1 MGKGFNYL
9 YKYTMQVSKDIFWGI
24 TRRNNAFL
32 YKDRF
37 TSLTS
42 DPFSATNRHSASNVG
57 FTQDGNRVGLTANR
71 KGKLNL
77 VVKHKKRTVNSA
89 PKLNRAGADSGRQS
103 RKNNRS
109 YNFSQSTINDKNA
122 MNAFGASCPV
132 LKRRITKLHRAN
144 NRANAKKD

>member
-37 TSLTS
+37 TSLSS
-42 DPFSATNRHSASNVG
+42 DPFNATNRHSASNAG
-57 FTQDGNRVGLTANR
+57 FTADGNRVGLTANG
-71 KGKLNL
+71 KGKLNM
-77 VVKHKKRTVNSA
+77 VVKHKRRTVNSA
-89 PKLNRAGADSGRQS
+89 PKLNRTGAESGKKS

-109 YNFSQSTINDKNA
+109 FNFSQGTINDKNA
-122 MNAFGASCPV
+122 MNAFACPM

-144 NRANAKKD
+144 CRAAAKKD